1 MVTIPDEVKDR
12 VLSYIK
18 HQAAKSA
25 PGLRGVV
32 QQGHDQVMGL
42 LDSMSDEQASFKPS
56 AEEWSVF
63 QVLQHA
69 AEAGRR
75 TARGCVALAAGEELN
90 NIVRAGQIKNEPF
103 TSLGQARAALDA
115 GHQELL
121 DFVDRL
127 SPETNV
133 EAMLDHPF
141 FGPLNCREWAAFQ
154 RVHDGDHAGQIE
166 QIKAKER
173 FPAA

>member
-1 MVTIPDEVKDR
+1 MVTIPDEVKDK

-25 PGLRGVV
+25 PALRDVV
-32 QQGHDQVMGL
+32 QRGHDQVMGL
-42 LDSMSDEQASFKPS
+42 LAGMSDEQAGFKPS

-63 QVLQHA
+63 EVLQHA

-75 TARGCVALAAGEELN
+75 TARGCVALAAGGELN
-90 NIVRAGQIKNEPF
+90 KIERVGQIRNEPF

-115 GHQELL
+115 AHQELL
-121 DFVDRL
+121 DFVDSL

-133 EAMLDHPF
+133 EALLDHPF
-141 FGPLNCREWAAFQ
+141 FGSLNCREWAAFQ

-166 QIKAKER
+166 QITSAAGY
-173 FPAA
+173 PA

>member
-1 MVTIPDEVKDR
+1 MVTVPDEVKER

-25 PGLRGVV
+25 PALRDVV
-32 QQGHDQVMGL
+32 QHGHDQVTGL
-42 LDSMSDEQASFKPS
+42 LAGMSDEQAGFKPS
-56 AEEWSVF
+56 VEEWSVF

-69 AEAGRR
+69 SEAGRR
-75 TARGCVALAAGEELN
+75 TARGCVMLAAGEELN
-90 NIVRAGQIKNEPF
+90 KIERVGQIRNEPF

-121 DFVDRL
+121 DFVDSL
-127 SPETNV
+127 SSETNV
-133 EAMLDHPF
+133 EATLDHPF

-154 RVHDGDHAGQIE
+154 RIHDGDHAGQIE
-166 QIKAKER
+166 QITSAVGY
-173 FPAA
+173 PA

>member
-1 MVTIPDEVKDR
+1 MVTVPDEVKER

-25 PGLRGVV
+25 PALRDVV
-32 QQGHDQVMGL
+32 QHGHDQVTGL
-42 LDSMSDEQASFKPS
+42 LAGMSDEQAGFKPS
-56 AEEWSVF
+56 AEEWSVL

-75 TARGCVALAAGEELN
+75 TARGCVALAVGGELN
-90 NIVRAGQIKNEPF
+90 KIERVGQIRNKPF

-121 DFVDRL
+121 DFVDSL
-127 SPETNV
+127 SSETNV
-133 EAMLDHPF
+133 EATLDHPF

-154 RVHDGDHAGQIE
+154 RIHDGDHAGQIE
-166 QIKAKER
+166 QITSAVGY
-173 FPAA
+173 PA

>member
-25 PGLRGVV
+25 PALRDVV
-32 QQGHDQVMGL
+32 QHGHDQVMGML
-42 LDSMSDEQASFKPS
+42 AGMSDEQAVFKPS

-63 QVLQHA
+63 EVLQHA

-90 NIVRAGQIKNEPF
+90 KTVRAGQIKDEPF
-103 TSLGQARAALDA
+103 TSLDQARAALDA
-115 GHQELL
+115 AHQELL
-121 DFVDRL
+121 NFVDSL
-127 SPETNV
+127 SPKTNV

-166 QIKAKER
+166 QITSAAGY
-173 FPAA
+173 PA

>member
-18 HQAAKSA
+18 HQASKSA
-25 PGLRGVV
+25 PALWGVV
-32 QQGHDQVMGL
+32 EKGHDQVTGL
-42 LDSMSDEQASFKPS
+42 LAGMSDEQAGFKPR

-63 QVLQHA
+63 EVLQHA

-75 TARGCVALAAGEELN
+75 TARGCVALAAGGELN
-90 NIVRAGQIKNEPF
+90 KIERVGQIKNEPF
-103 TSLGQARAALDA
+103 TSLDQARAALDA

-121 DFVDRL
+121 DFVDSL

-133 EAMLDHPF
+133 EAMLEHPF

-154 RVHDGDHAGQIE
+154 RIHDGDHAGQIE
-166 QIKAKER
+166 QITSAAAY
-173 FPAA
+173 PA

>member
-1 MVTIPDEVKDR
+1 MVTPPDEVKDR

-25 PGLRGVV
+25 PALRGVV

-42 LDSMSDEQASFKPS
+42 LAGMSDEQAGFKSS

-63 QVLQHA
+63 EVLQHA
-69 AEAGRR
+69 SEAGRR
-75 TARGCVALAAGEELN
+75 TARGCVALAAGGETNKIE
-90 NIVRAGQIKNEPF
+90 RAGQIKNEPF
-103 TSLGQARAALDA
+103 TSLDQARAALDA
-115 GHQELL
+115 GHQELV
-121 DFVDRL
+121 DFIDTL

-133 EAMLDHPF
+133 EATLAHPF

-166 QIKAKER
+166 QITSAAGY
-173 FPAA
+173 PA